1 MRWQLPW
8 GRKKRG
14 DRGERWGRSSPP
26 SLKVAP
32 IQIATQTDLC
42 FSYTAKNHM
51 FSLAFANIASH
62 ISQRFSVLPSALS
75 QELLLSLPLS
85 LSLSLSTSLLALF
98 ECVRPCR
105 WLLKV
110 KVSPIFHAICLGL
123 AMWSLSLWVVRSRLS
138 SLCCELHNTNRGKVK
153 ARVTKKENVK
163 EKQKK
168 KKKRIRVQGLA

>member
-1 MRWQLPW
+1 MPW

-32 IQIATQTDLC
+32 KQIATQTDLC

-62 ISQRFSVLPSALS
+62 ISQRVSVLPSELS

-85 LSLSLSTSLLALF
+85 LALSLSTSLLALF

-105 WLLKV
+105 
-110 KVSPIFHAICLGL
+110 
-123 AMWSLSLWVVRSRLS
+123 
-138 SLCCELHNTNRGKVK
+138 
-153 ARVTKKENVK
+153 
-163 EKQKK
+163 
-168 KKKRIRVQGLA
+168 